1 MRSCDGWGCGMAESP
16 RLGWPY
22 PDERARSW
30 YPDFQALV
38 NALDASVYASLSAPH
53 FIFSGGGTLVWDDS
67 TGGLTWSGAFTL
79 SAPGTGFKWTIAAG
93 SAVLADGDYGAVTIE
108 PGITEAVSVNVSVLT
123 RIEDLTT
130 NAVLFRRIG
139 SDLVFRTGHVIAG
152 TRTVVATDLFGQAL
166 TQDELAAVRGA
177 ASPGAANP
185 FATMADLGGPG
196 GPGNPEYNLTG
207 GGVKTGLDLGASE
220 VVGTY
225 YFDPAEHPDVTA
237 ISLRAEGW
245 TSTGV
250 LTGAVELYNPDTAAV
265 VATVNLTSATPG
277 EPVVDDAPLASVPAV
292 PVLFWLRMSV
302 DNTGLGGDVFRLLR
316 AVLLMT

>member
-1 MRSCDGWGCGMAESP
+1 MSPTTLSCGGWGCGMAESP

-53 FIFSGGGTLVWDDS
+53 FIFSGGGTLVWDAS

-166 TQDELAAVRGA
+166 TQDEL
-177 ASPGAANP
+177 SFEHKMSNIHNANS
-185 FATMADLGGPG
+185 L
-196 GPGNPEYNLTG
+196 
-207 GGVKTGLDLGASE
+207 LDHLERKMNS
-220 VVGTY
+220 
-225 YFDPAEHPDVTA
+225 YF
-237 ISLRAEGW
+237 
-245 TSTGV
+245 
-250 LTGAVELYNPDTAAV
+250 NQ
-265 VATVNLTSATPG
+265 
-277 EPVVDDAPLASVPAV
+277 ASVPQRNSA
-292 PVLFWLRMSV
+292 LGQT
-302 DNTGLGGDVFRLLR
+302 DNAGSLHSNI
-316 AVLLMT
+316 

>member
-1 MRSCDGWGCGMAESP
+1 MAESP

-22 PDERARSW
+22 PDDRARSW
-30 YPDFQALV
+30 YPDFQAFV
-38 NALDASVYASLSAPH
+38 NAVDAAVYASLSAPH
-53 FIFSGGGTLVWDDS
+53 FIFSGGGTLVWDAS
-67 TGGLTWSGAFTL
+67 TGGFTWSGAFTL
-79 SAPGTGFKWTIAAG
+79 SAPGTGFQWTIDAG
-93 SAVLADGDYGAVTIE
+93 SALLADGDYGVVTIE

-185 FATMADLGGPG
+185 FATMADLGGS
-196 GPGNPEYNLTG
+196 GNPEYNLTG

-277 EPVVDDAPLASVPAV
+277 EPAVDDAPLAAVPVV

-302 DNTGLGGDVFRLLR
+302 DNTGLGSDVFRLLR